1 MIPASDSET
10 PRSGKRPS
18 WAELTRRCQK
28 PDHRRVGNWMA
39 RCVVRPAAQ
48 AITWLLAPWPVPPD
62 LVTLLAW
69 GVLLAAGVALGQG
82 TPAWLLAGA
91 GLLQVWYLLDHVD
104 GQLARLQRRETLQ
117 GTLLDYLMHHSFWFF
132 VPLGLGWGVFQATEH
147 SAWLLAGVAWAWGG
161 WLLHAV
167 HDARY
172 KAFFKRLKR
181 TCGPVQLRRQT
192 PSPQPPGRWPAA
204 WAARLRYLGR
214 KATET
219 HVVMNLLGL
228 LAIGCWWWDSRQLYP
243 AQLYLGAMSLWA
255 SAAACG
261 LLWRELRLRR
271 TEAEFARWFE
281 PAPGHR
287 WHYEPGRWLVVPR
300 EPSAEETASPQE
312 PAPGKP
318 FAEEEHPPALS
329 PR

>member
-1 MIPASDSET
+1 MISASTSGAN
-10 PRSGKRPS
+10 PGKRPP

-39 RCVVRPAAQ
+39 RRVVRPAAQ
-48 AITWLLAPWPVPPD
+48 AITWLLAPWPVSPD

-69 GVLLAAGVALGQG
+69 GVLLGAAVALGQG
-82 TPAWLLAGA
+82 TPGGLLAGA
-91 GLLQVWYLLDHVD
+91 GLLQLWYLLDHVD

-132 VPLGLGWGVFQATEH
+132 VPLGLGWGVFQATGG
-147 SAWLLAGVAWAWGG
+147 SGWLLAAAAWAWGA
-161 WLLHAV
+161 WLLHGV

-181 TCGPVQLRRQT
+181 TRGPVQLRRQT
-192 PSPQPPGRWPAA
+192 PGPQSPGRWPAT

-214 KATET
+214 KVSET
-219 HVVMNLLGL
+219 HVVMNLLLL
-228 LAIGCWWWDSRQLYP
+228 LALGCWGWGSRQLYP
-243 AQLYLGAMSLWA
+243 LQLYLGAMGLWA
-255 SAAACG
+255 PAAACA
-261 LLWRELRLRR
+261 LLWREVRLRR
-271 TEAEFARWFE
+271 AEAEFARWFT

-287 WHYEPGRWLVVPR
+287 WHYEPGRWLVLPGKLAAEQAASPAEHATG
-300 EPSAEETASPQE
+300 EPAAEEKHSP
-312 PAPGKP
+312 AI
-318 FAEEEHPPALS
+318 S